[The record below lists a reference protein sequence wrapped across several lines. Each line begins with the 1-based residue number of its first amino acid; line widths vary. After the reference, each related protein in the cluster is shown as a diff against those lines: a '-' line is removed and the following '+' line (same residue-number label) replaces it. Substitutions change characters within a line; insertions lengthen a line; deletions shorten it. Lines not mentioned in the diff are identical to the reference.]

1 MTHET
6 LAQELKLAVPF
17 VAITRIKGATGDSP
31 VKNGCTL
38 RVLNDVFAGRRVVL
52 TKSEMSCRGARI
64 GFGFFDGLSDI
75 PGGMGYFLSVGR
87 GEGFPPGEGL
97 KCSPKIAEAMI
108 LNQPKNVLED
118 FDGIELKLYETGD
131 NPDLVLAMVDP
142 DRLSAM
148 TILYSYRTAAVDT
161 VIMPMSSGCASVAR
175 IPFGELRN
183 PVPRAVIA
191 NGDVMSRQYF
201 DPKTFFFVMPGK
213 RFSEML
219 EDADTSFLFAPMFSK
234 VKKRL

>member
-1 MTHET
+1 MTHEE
-6 LAQELKLAVPF
+6 LARELALAAPF
-17 VAITRIKGATGDSP
+17 VAITRIKGGIGDSP
-31 VKNGCTL
+31 VKKGCTL

-52 TKSEMSCRGARI
+52 TIDEMSCRGARI

-87 GEGFPPGEGL
+87 GEGFPPGERL
-97 KCSPKIAEAMI
+97 KCSPEIAEAMI
-108 LNQPKNVLED
+108 RNQPRAVLD
-118 FDGIELKLYETGD
+118 GFDAIEIKPYRTGD
-131 NPDLVLAMVDP
+131 TPDLVLALVDP

-148 TILYSYRTAAVDT
+148 TILYTYRTSAFDS

-175 IPFGELRN
+175 IPFGELGN
-183 PVPRAVIA
+183 AVPRAVIG

-201 DPKTFFFVMPGK
+201 DPGTFFFTMPGK
-213 RFSEML
+213 RFAEIL
-219 EDADTSFLFAPMFSK
+219 EDADQSFLFAPMFSG

>member
-1 MTHET
+1 MTFEA
-6 LAQELKLAVPF
+6 LAQELKLAAPF
-17 VAITRIKGATGDSP
+17 VAITRIKTGTGDSP

-38 RVLNDVFAGRRVVL
+38 RVLNDVFAGRRVVV
-52 TKSEMSCRGARI
+52 TESETTCRGART

-87 GEGFPPGEGL
+87 GEGFPVGERL
-97 KCSPKIAEAMI
+97 KCSPEIAEAMI
-108 LNQPKNVLED
+108 LNQPKNVLEG
-118 FDGIELKLYETGD
+118 FDAIEIKPYRTGD
-131 NPDLVLAMVDP
+131 NPDLVLALVDP

-148 TILYSYRTAAVDT
+148 TILYSYRSASADT
-161 VIMPMSSGCASVAR
+161 VIMPMSSGCASVFR

-183 PVPRAVIA
+183 PVPRAVIG

-201 DPKTFFFVMPGK
+201 DPASFFFIMPGR
-213 RFSEML
+213 RFAEML